1 MVGKQ
6 QFQGTSHFKRFLKG
20 MRKALYLLVLMVLI
34 MVWGIAEAQE
44 EPVEFYNKGVE
55 ALAQDRLDDA
65 ISAFKQAIKVDPV
78 DHYAYNNLGVAY
90 KRKGDYEQAIQN
102 YSRALEIMP
111 DYYVARVN
119 RGIARFRKG
128 DYDLALED
136 LEAVARQRKR
146 DPSVYATLGL
156 IYKQKGDFDKA
167 IKNLRQAIALN
178 KNGIVAQKAL
188 GEVYE
193 GKKDYEKA
201 LEVYIKLRAIL
212 AKKGQTD
219 DIDKRIDHLRNSYV
233 SELYSQGL
241 EEYRLGNAKRA
252 LAIWATGLKLDPGNL
267 QILRDRG

>member
-1 MVGKQ
+1 MTKV
-6 QFQGTSHFKRFLKG
+6 
-20 MRKALYLLVLMVLI
+20 LYLLVLMTLI
-34 MVWGIAEAQE
+34 VGSGVVKAQE

-65 ISAFKQAIKVDPV
+65 ISLFKQAVKVDPV

-90 KRKGDYEQAIQN
+90 KRKGDYDKAIEN

-111 DYYVARVN
+111 DYYAARVN
-119 RGIARFRKG
+119 RGIARFRRG

-136 LEAVARQRKR
+136 LEAVLRQHKR

-156 IYKQKGDFDKA
+156 IYKQKGDLDQA
-167 IKNLRQAIALN
+167 IKNLKTAIALN
-178 KNGIVAQKAL
+178 KNGVVAQKAL

-193 GKKDYEKA
+193 AKKDYEKA
-201 LEVYIKLRAIL
+201 LDVYIKLRAFL

-219 DIDKRIDHLRNSYV
+219 EIDKRIDHLRTSYV

-241 EEYRLGNAKRA
+241 EEYRLGNAKHA
-252 LAIWATGLKLDPGNL
+252 LAIWTTALKLDPGNI
-267 QILRDRG
+267 QIFRDRGLTYYKLGQY